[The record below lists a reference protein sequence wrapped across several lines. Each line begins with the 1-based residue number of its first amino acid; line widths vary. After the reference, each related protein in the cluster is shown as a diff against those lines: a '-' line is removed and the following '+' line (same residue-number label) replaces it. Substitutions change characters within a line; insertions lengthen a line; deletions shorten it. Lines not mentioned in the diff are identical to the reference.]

1 MFYGQLRDNFAN
13 KTQCEDTTDLKMH
26 PGFKHIEI
34 SKRKSN
40 CHLNNYKQYL
50 MIYIYTHTYIYNVNV
65 WRYEFVNTH
74 IDILN
79 F

>member
-50 MIYIYTHTYIYNVNV
+50 MIYIYTHTHIYNVNV
-65 WRYEFVNTH
+65 WRY
-74 IDILN
+74 
-79 F
+79 